1 MLPPVYAT
9 LKASP
14 VDALTGG
21 RIYRHGTAPQDTPK
35 PYVTWFL
42 LSGTPENQLSGLP
55 SGDRM
60 TVQVDC
66 WTDDDDDAE
75 VEDLAQAVRDA
86 IEPHAHMTSMPIDD
100 WEPATR
106 LYRMALQFD
115 WIQSRP
121 GP

>member
-1 MLPPVYAT
+1 MLPPIYAT

-21 RIYRHGTAPQDTPK
+21 RIFRHGSAPQDVAA
-35 PYVTWFL
+35 PYVTWFAF
-42 LSGTPENQLSGLP
+42 GAPENQLSGPPPL
-55 SGDRM
+55 DRM

-66 WTDDDDDAE
+66 WHADDAG
-75 VEDLAQAVRDA
+75 VEQLATAVRDA

-100 WEPATR
+100 QEPDTR

-115 WIQSRP
+115 WLLARP